1 MPASDEPPRVDR
13 YAWPSAD
20 EQALEVTCARVARQ
34 LALAH
39 PRTVGFLPIGGEG
52 TGRGARTLSLAPLLS
67 RVAGQLI
74 GFVTDDVA
82 IIDSWRTWSPGQ
94 KDADGDGDGD
104 ADAGAGAGTDPTSRI
119 REIQPRVLDVMPLP
133 CKDAMAA
140 AAALRNTLGILRR
153 SVSIVLVHLGGYAPV
168 GIAPSTLNMV
178 DGVVLVVSTRRT
190 LRTAVAGMAQ
200 QLPAGKQLGA
210 ILVG

>member
-1 MPASDEPPRVDR
+1 MPASEEARRADR
-13 YAWPSAD
+13 YAWPGAE
-20 EQALEVTCARVARQ
+20 EQALEVTCARIARH
-34 LALAH
+34 LSLAH

-94 KDADGDGDGD
+94 KGDGEGD
-104 ADAGAGAGTDPTSRI
+104 GAGAGPASRI
-119 REIQPRVLDVMPLP
+119 DEIQPRVLDVMPPP

-153 SVSIVLVHLGGYAPV
+153 SVSVALVHLGGYAPV

-190 LRTAVAGMAQ
+190 HRTAVAAMAE